1 MLVLWASYLFRYS
14 ESPAGQESFNRPLV
28 NKIND
33 VASPTYHAMLATM
46 ATTHVVPRAYLWG
59 FADTIRAG
67 MEGREIPQLFFGTEY
82 DFRGPRYF
90 FPAMIAVKVPIG
102 LIVVMLIG
110 LSLFFTRRIPP
121 DWILTCAIVLAT
133 AALFL
138 LVLSIGAT
146 YAGIRH
152 ALPVVV

>member
-28 NKIND
+28 DKIND

-67 MEGREIPQLFFGTEY
+67 MEGRERP
-82 DFRGPRYF
+82 
-90 FPAMIAVKVPIG
+90 
-102 LIVVMLIG
+102 
-110 LSLFFTRRIPP
+110 
-121 DWILTCAIVLAT
+121 
-133 AALFL
+133 
-138 LVLSIGAT
+138 SIDLWQ
-146 YAGIRH
+146 GIR
-152 ALPVVV
+152 L